1 MTSPALT
8 LTAALLVALSSAA
21 PARAQASAAEE
32 DGCAGAIERWQ
43 AFAAQENQG
52 GHMDTPV
59 FEAIQADIG
68 RADASC
74 QAGHEAEALR
84 LVTASK
90 RRHGY

>member
-32 DGCAGAIERWQ
+32 GCAGAIERWQ

-59 FEAIQADIG
+59 FEAIQADIA
-68 RADASC
+68 RATASC